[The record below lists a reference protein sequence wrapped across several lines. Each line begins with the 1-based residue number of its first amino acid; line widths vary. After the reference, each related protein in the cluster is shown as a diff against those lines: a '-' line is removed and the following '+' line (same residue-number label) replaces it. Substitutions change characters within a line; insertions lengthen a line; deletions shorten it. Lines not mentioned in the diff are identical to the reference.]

1 MNRRILTALVM
12 IIFIACAGLSSYSY
26 GGINDVQQSLG
37 NGSVQNSNQQAVEA
51 QAAGQGAGGGTGVVM
66 TGVLNVRNSPWGTI
80 IGTVKQGAKLDITG
94 KDGVWY
100 KIKYNG
106 GEGYVHSGYVAT
118 QDVPASASDAY
129 VNTPGT
135 YLNVRTGAWGQII
148 GQLNHGS
155 SIEILGKSGD
165 WYQIKYKGKEAYV
178 HANYITKTKPAGAAE
193 PPASNNGGSPASGGA
208 GFGGRPVAGGPVTS
222 EYGPRNLYGT
232 FHYGIDIGV
241 PTGTPLKAIGA
252 GKVVST
258 GWDYGGGRTIVIKY
272 DNGYTSTYCHCQNAT
287 VNPGDRVG
295 QGQQV
300 GHTNNTG
307 AYTTGPHLH
316 FAIKTPSGANINPR
330 NVPGVVI

>member
-1 MNRRILTALVM
+1 MNRKFLAALVM
-12 IIFIACAGLSSYSY
+12 IIFIACAGSLSYSY
-26 GGINDVQQSLG
+26 GGINEVQQSLG
-37 NGSVQNSNQQAVEA
+37 DGSVQNSTQQA
-51 QAAGQGAGGGTGVVM
+51 AAAAPGQGAGAGTGVVM
-66 TGVLNVRNSPWGTI
+66 TDVLNVRNGPWGTI

-100 KIKYNG
+100 KINYNG
-106 GEGYVHSGYVAT
+106 GTGFVHSGYIAT
-118 QDVPASASDAY
+118 SDVPATASDAF

-135 YLNVRTGAWGQII
+135 YLNVRSGAWGQII

-155 SIEILGKSGD
+155 SVEILGKSGD

-178 HANYITKTKPAGAAE
+178 HANYITKTKPAGAT
-193 PPASNNGGSPASGGA
+193 PSTPAAGSTPASGGS

-222 EYGPRNLYGT
+222 EFGPRNLYGNY
-232 FHYGIDIGV
+232 HYGIDIGV
-241 PTGTPLKAIGA
+241 PTGTPLKSLGA
-252 GKVVST
+252 GRVVST

-272 DNGYTSTYCHCQNAT
+272 DNGYTSTYCHCKDAT
-287 VNPGDRVG
+287 VNAGDRVG

-316 FAIKTPSGANINPR
+316 FAITNPGGTKINPR
-330 NVPGVVI
+330 HAPGVVI